1 MKLYWSK
8 SYSTEGQSCFRKLLI
23 LNRKQTKS
31 SQVFISS
38 DASNIHQSQSDIQLS
53 EEFVQ
58 TAGCAAKTPTA
69 DLYSDPVPVPVH
81 VPVPVPVHVDSL
93 HFLPFLTQP
102 VLSRR
107 LYE

>member
-69 DLYSDPVPVPVH
+69 DMYSDPG
-81 VPVPVPVHVDSL
+81 SL
-93 HFLPFLTQP
+93 
-102 VLSRR
+102 R
-107 LYE
+107 

>member
-69 DLYSDPVPVPVH
+69 DLYSDPESLLLAHYVPVPVT
-81 VPVPVPVHVDSL
+81 VHL
-93 HFLPFLTQP
+93 LPFLTQP
-102 VLSRR
+102 VYSLR
-107 LYE
+107 LYV

>member
-69 DLYSDPVPVPVH
+69 DLYSHSVDVHHVYYVPVPVH
-81 VPVPVPVHVDSL
+81 VTVHL
-93 HFLPFLTQP
+93 LPFPTQP
-102 VLSRR
+102 VYSLR
-107 LYE
+107 LYA